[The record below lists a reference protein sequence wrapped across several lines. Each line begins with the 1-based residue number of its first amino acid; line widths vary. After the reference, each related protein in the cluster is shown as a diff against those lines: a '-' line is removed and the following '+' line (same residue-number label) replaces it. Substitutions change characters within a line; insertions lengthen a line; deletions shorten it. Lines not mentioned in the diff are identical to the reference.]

1 MLSAF
6 WRGVLFVWKILFHQK
21 VLVHWVDENLVG
33 ILDKLTVFDL
43 IELSIAGYLSRV
55 FLFRHLVNV
64 RIAVHE
70 LII

>member
-21 VLVHWVDENLVG
+21 VLVNWVDENLVG
-33 ILDKLTVFDL
+33 IFDKLAIFDL
-43 IELSIAGYLSRV
+43 IELSIAGDLSRV